1 MLDSEK
7 KSEKKKSQAT
17 EKIKQQIAIGLKEF
31 KSTYNIPETEQ
42 VVEHR
47 HEIASNLGISYFQV
61 DEFQEARKFLFI
73 AMKGYEQQQNAQKL
87 AATQGLLGSLFLH
100 SGDYAL
106 SLKYY
111 ENAYEYW
118 QKTNFLNERIICLQN
133 IGINFFHLDQEA
145 EASEALLE
153 ALRMSVTL
161 LDEIQFAVTIQILL
175 EHYERLHR
183 FDMLFELKKKA
194 LEFWVQLQL
203 PQRQY
208 KTAIDLGVLSQVL
221 DDYDQALSYFKKA
234 FNVGYNEGNLK
245 DMYLAQGFLA
255 ECFLELR
262 NVEKAI
268 YTYLQAFKIAIYIN
282 ITENFKDQVD
292 AMRVSLLALGV
303 SKEKLV
309 EEGQKALKEGKKE

>member
-1 MLDSEK
+1 LDSAK
-7 KSEKKKSQAT
+7 KLQTPE
-17 EKIKQQIAIGLKEF
+17 EIKQQITIGLKEF
-31 KSTYNIPETEQ
+31 KNTYKVPETEQ
-42 VVEHR
+42 ILEYR
-47 HEIASNLGISYFQV
+47 CEMASNLGIFYFQV
-61 DEFQEARKFLFI
+61 DEFQEARKFLFV
-73 AMKGYEQQQNAQKL
+73 ALKGYEQQQNAQKL

-100 SGDYAL
+100 NGDYAL

-111 ENAYEYW
+111 ENASEYW
-118 QKTNFLNERIICLQN
+118 KNTQFLNERIICLQN
-133 IGINFFHLDQEA
+133 IGINYLHLDQEA
-145 EASEALLE
+145 EASEVLLE
-153 ALRMSVTL
+153 ALRMSITL
-161 LDEIQFAVTIQILL
+161 VDENQFAVTIQILL

-221 DDYDQALSYFKKA
+221 DDHEKGLVYFKKA
-234 FNVGYNEGNLK
+234 FNIAYTEGNLK

-255 ECFLELR
+255 ECFLKMS
-262 NVEKAI
+262 NIDKAKH
-268 YTYLQAFKIAIYIN
+268 TYLQAFKMAIYIN

-303 SKEKLV
+303 SKETLV
-309 EEGQKALKEGKKE
+309 EEGQKALEEGQKESN

>member
-1 MLDSEK
+1 MDPDK
-7 KSEKKKSQAT
+7 KTQIPEEIQ
-17 EKIKQQIAIGLKEF
+17 QQIAIGLKEF
-31 KSTYNIPETEQ
+31 KKTYNIPETEQ
-42 VVEHR
+42 VVDYRCEL
-47 HEIASNLGISYFQV
+47 ASKLGIFYFQA
-61 DEFQEARKFLFI
+61 DDFQEARKFLFV

-118 QKTNFLNERIICLQN
+118 QKTSFLNERIICLQN
-133 IGINFFHLDQEA
+133 IGINYLHLDQEA

-153 ALRMSVTL
+153 ALRMAVSL
-161 LDEIQFAVTIQILL
+161 LDEVQFAVTIQILL

-221 DDYDQALSYFKKA
+221 EDYDQALVYFKKA

-245 DMYLAQGFLA
+245 DMFLAQGFLA
-255 ECFLELR
+255 ECFLKL
-262 NVEKAI
+262 NDIEKAK

-282 ITENFKDQVD
+282 ITENFKDQID

-309 EEGQKALKEGKKE
+309 EEGQKALAEGQKESN

>member
-1 MLDSEK
+1 MNSDKE
-7 KSEKKKSQAT
+7 SQT
-17 EKIKQQIAIGLKEF
+17 PEKIKQQIAVGLKEF
-31 KSTYNIPETEQ
+31 KKTYNIPETEQ
-42 VVEHR
+42 VVDYRCEL
-47 HEIASNLGISYFQV
+47 ASKLGIFYFQA
-61 DEFQEARKFLFI
+61 DDFQEARKFLFV

-118 QKTNFLNERIICLQN
+118 QKTSFLNERIICLQN
-133 IGINFFHLDQEA
+133 IGINYLHLDQEA

-153 ALRMSVTL
+153 ALRMAVSL
-161 LDEIQFAVTIQILL
+161 LDEAQFAITIQILL

-203 PQRQY
+203 TQRQY

-221 DDYDQALSYFKKA
+221 EDYDQALVYFKKA

-245 DMYLAQGFLA
+245 DMFLAQGFLA
-255 ECFLELR
+255 ECFLKL
-262 NVEKAI
+262 NDIEKAK

-282 ITENFKDQVD
+282 INENFKDQVD
-292 AMRVSLLALGV
+292 AMHVSLLALGV

-309 EEGQKALKEGKKE
+309 EEGQKALEEGKKE

>member
-1 MLDSEK
+1 MDPDK
-7 KSEKKKSQAT
+7 KTQIPEEIQ
-17 EKIKQQIAIGLKEF
+17 QQIAIGLKEF
-31 KSTYNIPETEQ
+31 KKTYNIPETEQ
-42 VVEHR
+42 VVDYRCEL
-47 HEIASNLGISYFQV
+47 ASKLGIFYFQA
-61 DEFQEARKFLFI
+61 DDFQEARKFLFV
-73 AMKGYEQQQNAQKL
+73 ALKGYEQQQNVQKL

-118 QKTNFLNERIICLQN
+118 QKTSFLNERIICLQN
-133 IGINFFHLDQEA
+133 IGINYLHIDQEA

-153 ALRMSVTL
+153 ALRMAVSL
-161 LDEIQFAVTIQILL
+161 LDEVQFALTIQILL

-208 KTAIDLGVLSQVL
+208 KTSIDLGVLSQVL
-221 DDYDQALSYFKKA
+221 EDYDQALVYFKKA

-245 DMYLAQGFLA
+245 DMFLAQGFLA
-255 ECFLELR
+255 ECFLKL
-262 NVEKAI
+262 NDIEKAK

-282 ITENFKDQVD
+282 ITENFKDQID

-303 SKEKLV
+303 PKEKLV
-309 EEGQKALKEGKKE
+309 EEGQKALEKGQKESN